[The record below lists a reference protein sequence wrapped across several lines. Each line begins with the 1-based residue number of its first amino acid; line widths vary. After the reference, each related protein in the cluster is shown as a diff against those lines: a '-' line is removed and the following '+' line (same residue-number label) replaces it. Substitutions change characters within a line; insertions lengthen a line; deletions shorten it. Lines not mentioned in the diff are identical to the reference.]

1 MKLSSAELLK
11 KYHIKLKKGLGQ
23 NLLLDPNINRKMVDV
38 ARIDS
43 DDSVFEVGTG
53 AGELTELLAERAREV
68 LTVEIDYS
76 LEPLL
81 KERFGDNP
89 KVRLFNGDILNHT
102 VAELVERFLPDADT
116 IKMVSNLPYY
126 ITSPILMHFLE
137 SEVAVESLTV
147 MVQKEVAERIVS
159 EPDCREYGILS
170 IACQLYA
177 RPVIVHRVSPNCFKP
192 RPRVDS
198 AVVHLPIRKDCGL
211 ARSERE
217 LFFTIVRG
225 SFGQRRKKIINSLA
239 SLTGTALPGKEA
251 LMKLMTAC
259 DIRPDSRAE
268 TVPVQDFIRLT
279 KLIIEGR
286 SKERESSD

>member
-11 KYHIKLKKGLGQ
+11 KHHIKLKKGLGQ
-23 NLLLDPNINRKMVDV
+23 NLLLDPNINRKMADV
-38 ARIDS
+38 AEIGS

-53 AGELTELLAERAREV
+53 AGELTELLVERAREI

-76 LEPLL
+76 LEELL

-89 KVRLFNGDILNHT
+89 KVRLFNGDILNHS
-102 VAELVERFLPDADT
+102 VAELVERFLPDADS

-137 SEVAVESLTV
+137 SEVAIESLTV

-177 RPVIVHRVSPNCFKP
+177 RPIIVHRVSPNCFKP
-192 RPRVDS
+192 RPKVDS
-198 AVVHLPIRKDCGL
+198 AVVHMPIREDCGL
-211 ARSERE
+211 VREERE

-225 SFGQRRKKIINSLA
+225 SFGQRRKKIINSLS
-239 SLTGTALPGKEA
+239 SLLGTALPEKDSMAE
-251 LMKLMTAC
+251 LMAAC
-259 DIRPDSRAE
+259 NIRPDSRAE
-268 TVPVQDFIRLT
+268 TVPVRDFIRLT
-279 KLIIEGR
+279 KLVIGGR
-286 SKERESSD
+286 SQDG

>member
-1 MKLSSAELLK
+1 MKLSSAKLLK
-11 KYHIKLKKGLGQ
+11 KYNIKLKKGLGQ

-38 ARIDS
+38 AEIGEG
-43 DDSVFEVGTG
+43 DSVFEVGTG
-53 AGELTELLAERAREV
+53 AGELTELLAERARET

-89 KVRLFNGDILNHT
+89 KVRLFNGDVLNHT

-137 SEVAVESLTV
+137 SEVAIESLTV

-177 RPVIVHRVSPNCFKP
+177 RPIIVHRVSPNCFKP
-192 RPRVDS
+192 RPKVDS
-198 AVVHLPIRKDCGL
+198 AVVHMPIRKDCGL
-211 ARSERE
+211 ARDERE

-225 SFGQRRKKIINSLA
+225 SFGQRRKKIINSLS
-239 SLTGTALPGKEA
+239 SLLGAALPEKEELSD
-251 LMKLMTAC
+251 LMAAC

-268 TVPVQDFIRLT
+268 VVPIQNFIRLT
-279 KLIIEGR
+279 KLVIESQSQDG
-286 SKERESSD
+286 